1 MSRDVTKVT
10 DHGNQA
16 LARLATQY
24 QGKPLMA
31 ALLRVFTP
39 LVQQVED
46 MLYAMQ
52 LAMQLANAEGVQ
64 LDVIGA
70 LVGQSREAADDAQ
83 YRLRIAAR
91 IKTNISTGT
100 VEDIYAVFAIL
111 LPSNTLAG
119 MPDYPAGFILD
130 VGPVDPALFPLYESF
145 FADAKGKGIAGQLWY
160 DVTDSAHQLLLDDAA
175 SPSPD
180 SDDLGLGDTADDTV
194 GGELGGA
201 FSAEE

>member
-1 MSRDVTKVT
+1 MSRDVTKIT

-16 LARLATQY
+16 LARLAQQY

-31 ALLRVFTP
+31 ALLRVFSP

-52 LAMQLANAEGVQ
+52 LALRLENAEGVQ
-64 LDVIGA
+64 LDLLGK
-70 LVGQSREAADDAQ
+70 LVGQPREAADDTQ

-91 IKTNISTGT
+91 IKANISTGT
-100 VEDIYAVFAIL
+100 VEDLYAVFKIL

-119 MPDYPAGFILD
+119 APDFPAGFILD
-130 VGPVDPALFPLYESF
+130 IGTVDPTLFSLYESF

-160 DVTDSAHQLLLDDAA
+160 EVTDAAHDLLLDDAA

-180 SDDLGLGDTADDTV
+180 SALLGLGDATDDTI
-194 GGELGGA
+194 GGLLGGA
-201 FSAEE
+201 FSGE